1 MNILDIRYPEGE
13 LLRAM
18 KNHESS
24 GQTPE
29 DVVKEFSQGEQPK
42 PTSEPD
48 QSTNNQDNEK
58 LPHTKDLDHGS
69 SNPESSGKS
78 PLSWGNGDP
87 TKEPKQSTEQ
97 AEQVDTK
104 IDTLVKENEQLNHEL
119 SELKDQYLRKQAD
132 FDNFRKRL
140 VRDKEESIQFANK
153 KILEDLVPVIDDFER
168 AIKSS
173 EDSKD
178 FQLLH
183 DGIQLIEKQLVS
195 MLEKKWGLI
204 RFDSLD
210 QEFDPQKHEAVS
222 AEPREGDDGQKV
234 IEEYQKG
241 FLLNDR
247 VLRTAKVKVS
257 MPVVKGD

>member
-1 MNILDIRYPEGE
+1 MKMPNLRIREGRDQGDF
-13 LLRAM
+13 LRAM
-18 KNHESS
+18 K
-24 GQTPE
+24 
-29 DVVKEFSQGEQPK
+29 
-42 PTSEPD
+42 
-48 QSTNNQDNEK
+48 
-58 LPHTKDLDHGS
+58 DLDS
-69 SNPESSGKS
+69 
-78 PLSWGNGDP
+78 
-87 TKEPKQSTEQ
+87 
-97 AEQVDTK
+97 
-104 IDTLVKENEQLNHEL
+104 KENEKQGSQNLDTSVVEEMNPEEPRNPREVAEDQFSSEQGSPVSEVSQETPSQGPKLVSDEDNVQVEFYQLEQENTQLKSEL

-140 VRDKEESIQFANK
+140 IRDKEESIQFANR
-153 KILEDLVPVIDDFER
+153 KIMEDLVPVIDDFER

-195 MLEKKWGLI
+195 MLEKKWGLL

-222 AEPREGDDGQKV
+222 AEPREGEEVQKV
-234 IEEYQKG
+234 LEEYQKG

-257 MPVVKGD
+257 MPVMKGE

>member
-1 MNILDIRYPEGE
+1 MKDHESKDQNQKINVEGE
-13 LLRAM
+13 SDSKISTQDA
-18 KNHESS
+18 
-24 GQTPE
+24 GQSNGT
-29 DVVKEFSQGEQPK
+29 
-42 PTSEPD
+42 
-48 QSTNNQDNEK
+48 STNDQLSSELSGDSSKNDSID
-58 LPHTKDLDHGS
+58 TS
-69 SNPESSGKS
+69 SNSS
-78 PLSWGNGDP
+78 
-87 TKEPKQSTEQ
+87 TKMEGQSDNLNQ
-97 AEQVDTK
+97 QDVDTHLESLQ
-104 IDTLVKENEQLNHEL
+104 TENQKLNQEI

-140 VRDKEESIQFANK
+140 IRDKEESIQFANK

-183 DGIQLIEKQLVS
+183 DGIQLIEKQLVN

-222 AEPREGDDGQKV
+222 AEPREGDEVQKV

-241 FLLNDR
+241 YLLNER

-257 MPVVKGD
+257 MPVVKGE

>member
-1 MNILDIRYPEGE
+1 
-13 LLRAM
+13 M
-18 KNHESS
+18 KDLGSEDQSKNNKAEEEHTSNTGTQEP
-24 GQTPE
+24 GQTSGNVSTKQPPSE
-29 DVVKEFSQGEQPK
+29 LQGEY
-42 PTSEPD
+42 SGDESID
-48 QSTNNQDNEK
+48 SV
-58 LPHTKDLDHGS
+58 
-69 SNPESSGKS
+69 SNP
-78 PLSWGNGDP
+78 
-87 TKEPKQSTEQ
+87 TEPNQIHHDQVLQNKVDSLLTENQ
-97 AEQVDTK
+97 K
-104 IDTLVKENEQLNHEL
+104 LNQEL

-140 VRDKEESIQFANK
+140 IRDKEESIQFANK

-183 DGIQLIEKQLVS
+183 DGIQLIEKQLVN

-222 AEPREGDDGQKV
+222 AEPREGDEVQKV

-257 MPVVKGD
+257 MPVVKGE

>member
-1 MNILDIRYPEGE
+1 MGRYQGDF
-13 LLRAM
+13 LRAM
-18 KNHESS
+18 KDLESKDKEMKGSDDQKPKVEDPMRQDSNSESHGISEDNSPS
-24 GQTPE
+24 GQDNLGAKLPPNSQ
-29 DVVKEFSQGEQPK
+29 SQGPQLAADEDRPNDSYQ
-42 PTSEPD
+42 
-48 QSTNNQDNEK
+48 Q
-58 LPHTKDLDHGS
+58 L
-69 SNPESSGKS
+69 
-78 PLSWGNGDP
+78 
-87 TKEPKQSTEQ
+87 
-97 AEQVDTK
+97 
-104 IDTLVKENEQLNHEL
+104 ENENAQLKSEL

-140 VRDKEESIQFANK
+140 IRDKEESIQFANK
-153 KILEDLVPVIDDFER
+153 KIIEDLVPVIDDFER

-183 DGIQLIEKQLVS
+183 DGIQLIEKQLIS
-195 MLEKKWGLI
+195 MLEKKWGLL

-222 AEPREGDDGQKV
+222 AEPREGEEVQKV
-234 IEEYQKG
+234 LEEYQKG

-257 MPVVKGD
+257 MPGIKGE